1 MRKNIIIVILT
12 IFSLVSLTFAYI
24 QKQRADMLES
34 LAMEQMKKRIIAEQ
48 AAEQANEERIMATER
63 EQKMLEQLRVYEEA
77 LEQARRKK

>member
-34 LAMEQMKKRIIAEQ
+34 LAMEQMKKRLIAEQ
-48 AAEQANEERIMATER
+48 SAEQANEERIMATER
-63 EQKMLEQLRVYEEA
+63 EQKMLEQLRVYAEA

>member
-34 LAMEQMKKRIIAEQ
+34 LAMEQMKKRLIAEQ
-48 AAEQANEERIMATER
+48 SAEQANEERIMATER
-63 EQKMLEQLRVYEEA
+63 EQKMLEQLRVYAEA
-77 LEQARRKK
+77 LEQASRKK

>member
-12 IFSLVSLTFAYI
+12 ISSLVSLTFAYI
-24 QKQRADMLES
+24 QKQRADMLEATA
-34 LAMEQMKKRIIAEQ
+34 LEQMKKRIIAEQ

-63 EQKMLEQLRVYEEA
+63 EQKMLEQLRVYAEA